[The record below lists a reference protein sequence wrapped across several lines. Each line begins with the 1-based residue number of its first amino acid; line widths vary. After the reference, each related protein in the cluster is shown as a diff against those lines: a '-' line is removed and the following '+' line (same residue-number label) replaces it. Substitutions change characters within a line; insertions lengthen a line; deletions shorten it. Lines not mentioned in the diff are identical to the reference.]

1 MRRTLAVGA
10 TVISHTLFVL
20 ALAVVGLL
28 IGALLGFGR
37 VDKLPLEEPWEQVGS
52 PPARVTALLMI
63 DRGDL
68 YVTAADDQVYR
79 CCWER
84 SELPDYPSGPGSHFP
99 CDVSQEKPSP
109 PAGVIDRLDITYCGP
124 DYGLAYAYVLLDDGS
139 VWKWAFTEN
148 PLAGISILLSYSLGG
163 TGVGLLVG
171 GSIAIWSWRRRRRKW
186 KQTPDAGEEA
196 HPVE

>member
-1 MRRTLAVGA
+1 MRRSFAVGA
-10 TVISHTLFVL
+10 TAISHTLFVL

-109 PAGVIDRLDITYCGP
+109 PAGVINRLDITYCGP

-139 VWKWAFTEN
+139 VWRWSHAQDG
-148 PLAGISILLSYSLGG
+148 LATMGALLTYSLGG
-163 TGVGLLVG
+163 IG
-171 GSIAIWSWRRRRRKW
+171 GGFVLGGTIAIWSWRRRSRKW
-186 KQTPDAGEEA
+186 KQPPHGAEVG
-196 HPVE
+196 PGS

>member
-28 IGALLGFGR
+28 IGALLGFRR
-37 VDKLPLEEPWEQVGS
+37 VDELPLEEPWEQVGS

-109 PAGVIDRLDITYCGP
+109 PAGVINRLDITYCGP

-139 VWKWAFTEN
+139 VWRWSYAQDG
-148 PLAGISILLSYSLGG
+148 LATMGAVLTYSLGG
-163 TGVGLLVG
+163 VGGGLLFG
-171 GSIAIWSWRRRRRKW
+171 GAVAIWSWRRRSRKW
-186 KQTPDAGEEA
+186 KQPPHADEVG
-196 HPVE
+196 PGF